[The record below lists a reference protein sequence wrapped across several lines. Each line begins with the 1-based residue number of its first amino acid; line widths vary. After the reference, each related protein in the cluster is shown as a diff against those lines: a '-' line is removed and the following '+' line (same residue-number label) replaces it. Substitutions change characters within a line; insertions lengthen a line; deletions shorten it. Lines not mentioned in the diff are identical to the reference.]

1 MFTAN
6 EREIMGLYGKYEV
19 KIKIKYF
26 VKIVLIFNNSIIDQK
41 IIVIVIGEIYIYFN
55 STLPVYIYL

>member
-19 KIKIKYF
+19 KIKIKYCQNCSD
-26 VKIVLIFNNSIIDQK
+26 FNNSIIDQK
-41 IIVIVIGEIYIYFN
+41 IIVIVIGEIYIFFN